1 MSYHTSIQQFADRID
16 QLPNLFP
23 SPEVNHFFTQLCH
36 YVQTTIY
43 QGDDETFKS
52 ETVKKI
58 RTSCGLA
65 EYEMEKHWTQQLL
78 FAEDIWTKLQAFP
91 YLHNYQLLT
100 ELEISL
106 LKSQKPDLHSALFIG
121 SGPLPLS
128 GILMARNWGFQVTL
142 VDRDEVAIDLS
153 RKLIEKLGLQGQIRI
168 IQSDFLDFLPEEKF
182 DVILLA
188 SLLFNGENQQAI
200 YQHLKEKMRFDL
212 VLIRSAIGLK
222 QLLYHKLD
230 TAVLQEHLRIILEV
244 HPHNEIINSI
254 LLCTHHSS

>member
-23 SPEVNHFFTQLCH
+23 SPEVNHFFTQLC
-36 YVQTTIY
+36 YYAQTTIY

-52 ETVKKI
+52 KTVKKI

-65 EYEMEKHWTQQLL
+65 EYEMEKYWTQLL
-78 FAEDIWTKLQAFP
+78 FAEDIWTKLQEFP

-142 VDRDEVAIDLS
+142 IERDDEAIQLS
-153 RKLIEKLGLQGQIRI
+153 RSLINKLWLQEQIRI
-168 IQSDFLDFLPEEKF
+168 IQSDFLDFIPEEKF

-212 VLIRSAIGLK
+212 ALIRSAIGLK